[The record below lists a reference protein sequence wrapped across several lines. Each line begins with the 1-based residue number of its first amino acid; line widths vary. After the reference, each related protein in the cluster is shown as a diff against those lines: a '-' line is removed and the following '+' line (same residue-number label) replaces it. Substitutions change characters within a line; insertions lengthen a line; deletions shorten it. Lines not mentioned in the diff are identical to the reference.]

1 MLSRFFLLLEYRIVW
16 RRADL
21 LLTILFWIQLFIL
34 KGFPFLTIVSIG
46 WTPFAKTA
54 ISGIFVASLW
64 LRIYV
69 PILLMLLAYRIIFL
83 KSWRLSKSD
92 WMLLARTE
100 AGLMA
105 EPLRPPPSSIPISR
119 TKSLMDYQRGDL
131 HDYRQY
137 IQYQSLSIRSDQNVP
152 EAKKHEAF
160 QSAESYVQILPGQ
173 STRKVHKSLL

>member
-1 MLSRFFLLLEYRIVW
+1 MLSRSFLLLEYRIVW

-34 KGFPFLTIVSIG
+34 KGFHFLTIVSRG
-46 WTPFAKTA
+46 CTPFAKND
-54 ISGIFVASLW
+54 
-64 LRIYV
+64 LRYFRC
-69 PILLMLLAYRIIFL
+69 ILVTEN
-83 KSWRLSKSD
+83 LSC
-92 WMLLARTE
+92 WCCLRTE
-100 AGLMA
+100 SSFSKA
-105 EPLRPPPSSIPISR
+105 EDLASQIGCYWHDGPKLDWWQSPCDRHPPSSIPISR

-137 IQYQSLSIRSDQNVP
+137 IHYQSLSIRSDQNVP